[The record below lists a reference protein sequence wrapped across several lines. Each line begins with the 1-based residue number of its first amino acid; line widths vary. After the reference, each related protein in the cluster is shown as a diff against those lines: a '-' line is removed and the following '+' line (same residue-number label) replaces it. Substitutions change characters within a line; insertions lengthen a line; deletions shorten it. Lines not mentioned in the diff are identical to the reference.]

1 MSIAMRRTAGAA
13 ASAGGARAARSLAQ
27 RLAAAVAGTLLPAGL
42 LTAGL
47 PAAAHGQQPAAT
59 RDSAAP
65 QPKRTPDVIY
75 VPTPPEVVRQ
85 MLDVARVNKNDV
97 LYDLGSGDG
106 RIVVEAARR
115 YGARGIGIDINPE
128 RIREAN
134 ANAKK
139 AGVTGRVQFLEQDL
153 FETDISKAS
162 VVTLYLLPSLNVKL
176 RPTLFKLRPGTRIVS
191 HDFDMGDWQADST
204 MRVNSETRG
213 TSTVYYWLIPADVG
227 GSWSLETQGAG
238 ENGGAQRYA
247 LRLEQQYQRVTGSA
261 ESGGRTLSVTDGRL
275 AGDRFAFSVADTVD
289 GRRVTMRFSGRVT
302 GNTMSGTVSGAGGA
316 ERQWR
321 ATRGQGGG
329 ATGARPAASPDVA
342 RDR

>member
-1 MSIAMRRTAGAA
+1 MSTAKRRTVVVAN
-13 ASAGGARAARSLAQ
+13 ARAAARRARAVGR
-27 RLAAAVAGTLLPAGL
+27 RLAAGALLPAGVL
-42 LTAGL
+42 
-47 PAAAHGQQPAAT
+47 AAALLNVPTAAAQQPAT
-59 RDSAAP
+59 RDSAPP

-85 MLDVARVNKNDV
+85 MLEVAHVNKNDV

-106 RIVVEAARR
+106 RIVIEAARR
-115 YGARGIGIDINPE
+115 FGARGIGIDINPE

-204 MRVNSETRG
+204 MHVDSETRG

-227 GSWSLETQGAG
+227 GAWSLETQG
-238 ENGGAQRYA
+238 GGASGSAERSA
-247 LRLEQQYQRVTGSA
+247 LKLEQQYQRVTGSA
-261 ESGGRTLSVTDGRL
+261 ESGGRTLAVTDGRL
-275 AGDRFAFSVADTVD
+275 YGDQFVFSVADTVD
-289 GRRVTMRFSGRVT
+289 GRAVTMRYSGRVA
-302 GNTMSGTVSGAGGA
+302 GNAMTGTVRAGAGA
-316 ERQWR
+316 PRQWR
-321 ATRGQGGG
+321 APRGQGGG
-329 ATGARPAASPDVA
+329 STGARPAAPAAVA
-342 RDR
+342 RGR